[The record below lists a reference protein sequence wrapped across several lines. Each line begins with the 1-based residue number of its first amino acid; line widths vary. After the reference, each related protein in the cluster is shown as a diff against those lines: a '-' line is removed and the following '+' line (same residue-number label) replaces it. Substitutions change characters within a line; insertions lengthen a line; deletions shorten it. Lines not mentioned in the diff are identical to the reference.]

1 MKSVEEDYLW
11 EQTQKDWR
19 HKIAQAPGI
28 IVPAVPAILPYRSSF
43 IERRSQRCRMKRI
56 EIVVDTHRRQSKDSD
71 VEHHD
76 NYQPDVK

>member
-19 HKIAQAPGI
+19 HQIAQAPGI
-28 IVPAVPAILPYRSSF
+28 IVPSVLTVLPDRSCF
-43 IERRSQRCRMKRI
+43 IERRGQRCRMKRI
-56 EIVVDTHRRQSKDSD
+56 EIVVDTHRRQSKDGD

-76 NYQPDVK
+76 GYQPDVK